1 MDDLEKKKLAERN
14 DKIIEYVMSEVES
27 KCKDSVDL
35 IGIGGS
41 FCSGDIYE
49 NSDLDL
55 VIIVNDDS
63 AKVLNKCFIIGDVG
77 FDIYTQSWANFEEMA
92 KYHNPYVTKLIDLK
106 IVYKNG
112 DEAVER
118 YMSLQKNLDENMK
131 NNALV
136 MLSIREHFKDVL
148 HAYRQISSAPN
159 ISAAYRNLADM
170 IVGIEYILYMAN
182 KSYVSR
188 GVKRIPEEIGNMEI
202 LPEGFMDK
210 YLDITNCT
218 TIEEIREKASAFM
231 DCIEKFLD
239 ENRENYAEA
248 DKEDEESKE
257 KLEITVDDLTGTY
270 EEIYSN
276 WRNKIHHAVQ
286 INSRY
291 LSFMVMA
298 ACQKFYDEM
307 VERYDIPEI
316 DLIGKYNPDDLA
328 GNAYQFDYAL
338 NEWGKLYDR
347 FNKRIEKVDSVEE
360 LMEK

>member
-118 YMSLQKNLDENMK
+118 YMSLQQKLDENMR

-148 HAYRQISSAPN
+148 HSYREILSAKDIS
-159 ISAAYRNLADM
+159 IGYKNLADM
-170 IVGIEYILYMAN
+170 IVGVEYILYMAN

-188 GVKRIPEEIGNMEI
+188 GVKRIPEEIGSMEI

-218 TIEEIREKASAFM
+218 TLEEIREKASAFM
-231 DCIEKFLD
+231 DCIEEFLN
-239 ENRENYAEA
+239 ENRNDYAESTQEE
-248 DKEDEESKE
+248 KEEEE

-347 FNKRIEKVDSVEE
+347 FNKKIEKVDSVEE